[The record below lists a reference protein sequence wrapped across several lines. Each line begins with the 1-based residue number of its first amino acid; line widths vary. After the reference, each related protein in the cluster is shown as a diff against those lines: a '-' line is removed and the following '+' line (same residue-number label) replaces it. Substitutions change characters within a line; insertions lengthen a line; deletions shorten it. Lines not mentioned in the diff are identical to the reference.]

1 MSQSWNYYNPVHIQ
15 FGRNSRQFL
24 VDVLSD
30 KRCLIVTSERGRRQM
45 NDDTILYE
53 LATNSDN
60 QWVDTIL
67 PNPAVS
73 EMQTQLN
80 RLKSCSF
87 DAIIGFGGG
96 SVIDSA
102 KVFSVVLANGLKD
115 TLLSEFIIGTRK
127 FETVTPIKM
136 YAVPT
141 TAGTGSEVTPFATV
155 WDHNLHKKYSFSSR
169 VVFPHMAVVD
179 PVLSESL
186 PKKITISTGLDA
198 INQAAESIWNRN
210 MTPVSEEIATQA
222 LKLGFKNLPVL
233 LERPNDQS
241 AKTAMAAASLLA
253 GMSISQTRTALCH
266 SMSYPMTTYFKVP
279 HGLACAF
286 TMPAVFKLNMRVD
299 DGRFKKLAAA
309 IGVTDLQRT
318 IENLNTKCE
327 VNEQVKCFIP
337 SYKEL
342 HNLIKEMHS
351 PERANNNLANVDFEV
366 IENIIKSSW
375 GII

>member
-15 FGRNSRQFL
+15 FGRNSRQIL

-102 KVFSVVLANGLKD
+102 KVFSVFLANGLKD

-141 TAGTGSEVTPFATV
+141 TI
-155 WDHNLHKKYSFSSR
+155 
-169 VVFPHMAVVD
+169 VD
-179 PVLSESL
+179 P
-186 PKKITISTGLDA
+186 
-198 INQAAESIWNRN
+198 INE
-210 MTPVSEEIATQA
+210 
-222 LKLGFKNLPVL
+222 
-233 LERPNDQS
+233 
-241 AKTAMAAASLLA
+241 
-253 GMSISQTRTALCH
+253 
-266 SMSYPMTTYFKVP
+266 
-279 HGLACAF
+279 
-286 TMPAVFKLNMRVD
+286 TM
-299 DGRFKKLAAA
+299 
-309 IGVTDLQRT
+309 
-318 IENLNTKCE
+318 C
-327 VNEQVKCFIP
+327 
-337 SYKEL
+337 
-342 HNLIKEMHS
+342 
-351 PERANNNLANVDFEV
+351 
-366 IENIIKSSW
+366 
-375 GII
+375 